1 MVYYNIVSLEGPPD
15 CLNEPALPSPPPSQ
29 MTNELTNICPLD
41 LSNQNNRFFQNPP
54 SKTY

>member
-1 MVYYNIVSLEGPPD
+1 MVCYNIVSLEGPPD